1 MSVYVCVFLQV
12 IENTGAHVAFAL
24 KILNG
29 MPFLF
34 AQNLY
39 IYIYKSHE
47 VYIYIR
53 GRINK
58 INICICVANTCILCI
73 STCIYIYTYI

>member
-1 MSVYVCVFLQV
+1 MYMSVYVCVFLQV

-39 IYIYKSHE
+39 IYIY
-47 VYIYIR
+47 I
-53 GRINK
+53 
-58 INICICVANTCILCI
+58 
-73 STCIYIYTYI
+73 